1 MAQRGRKSAEELG
14 LAVIDVQA
22 HRLKP
27 PPYLKKEE
35 KVIWEHVVGHSHFRH
50 FRESDA
56 PLLSLYCTA
65 IHLAGFYAA
74 AIGDEGDMAATT
86 RIGLRMRASLRA

>member
-22 HRLKP
+22 QRLKP

-35 KVIWEHVVGHSHFRH
+35 KVIWEHVVGHSHPRH
-50 FRESDA
+50 FKESDV
-56 PLLSLYCTA
+56 PLLSLYCTS
-65 IHLAGFYAA
+65 IPRGSTPRRSVMK
-74 AIGDEGDMAATT
+74 GTTAATI
-86 RIGLRMRASLRA
+86 RIGLRTRGCLHR